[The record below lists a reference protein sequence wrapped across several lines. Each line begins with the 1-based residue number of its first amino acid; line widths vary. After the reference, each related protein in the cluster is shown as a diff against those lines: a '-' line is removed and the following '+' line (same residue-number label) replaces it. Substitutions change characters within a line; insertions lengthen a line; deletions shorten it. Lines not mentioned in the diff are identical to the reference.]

1 MQPSTRL
8 TVALFAG
15 GIATFS
21 ELYTTQALLPELAR
35 YWQVSESAAAL
46 TVSVATGALALSVLP
61 WAAVADRIGRARAM
75 RISAVVTAVVGLLLP
90 FAPTF
95 PTLLVLRGIGGVALG
110 ALPALAIAHVVEL
123 DRTGKAAAVGGIYI
137 AGTTIGG
144 LTGRLI
150 SGTVGGGGGGWR
162 WGVAATGV
170 VVAVAAVVFVVLLPS
185 STTRPT
191 RPAPGRIRVALRTD
205 RVVWVFY
212 LQGFLL
218 MGGFV
223 TIYNLLAFRLVA
235 PPYLLSPTVVSLL
248 FIVYLVGTAGSSAV
262 GRLVG
267 RWGRRTVLVTAG
279 SGMAAGALVTLAS
292 PLWLIVIGLVMITFG
307 FFVAHALAA
316 SWAGERIPQAR
327 SQATA
332 LYSLGY
338 YAGSSLIGYVGA
350 AIFVRTGWW
359 GAVALVAGLAA
370 VAAVI
375 AAVGAPQS
383 GPAPRSAA

>member
-1 MQPSTRL
+1 MQASTRL
-8 TVALFAG
+8 TVALLAG
-15 GIATFS
+15 GVATFS
-21 ELYTTQALLPELAR
+21 ELYTTQALLPDLADS
-35 YWQVSESAAAL
+35 WQVGESAAAL

-75 RISAVVTAVVGLLLP
+75 RLSAVVTAVVGLLLP
-90 FAPTF
+90 LAPTF
-95 PTLLVLRGIGGVALG
+95 GTLLVLRGISGLALG

-123 DRTGKAAAVGGIYI
+123 DRAGRAAAVGGIYV

-144 LTGRLI
+144 LVGRLV
-150 SGTVGGGGGGWR
+150 SGTVGGTFGWR
-162 WGVAATGV
+162 WGTAATGV
-170 VVAVAAVVFVVLLPS
+170 VVAVAAIVFVVLLPGS
-185 STTRPT
+185 AVRPT
-191 RPAPGRIRVALRTD
+191 ARTPGRIRLALRSD

-223 TIYNLLAFRLVA
+223 TMYNLLAFRLVA

-248 FIVYLVGTAGSSAV
+248 FVAYLVGTVGSSAV

-267 RWGRRTVLVTAG
+267 RWGRHTVLITAG
-279 SGMAAGALVTLAS
+279 SGMSVGALVTLAG
-292 PLWLIVIGLVMITFG
+292 PLWLIVVGLVLVTFG

-338 YAGSSLIGYVGA
+338 YAGSSLIGYLGA
-350 AIFVRTGWW
+350 AVYVRTGWW
-359 GAVALVAGLAA
+359 GAAVLVAALAA
-370 VAAVI
+370 LAATV
-375 AAVGAPQS
+375 AAVGAPRR
-383 GPAPRSAA
+383 PAAA